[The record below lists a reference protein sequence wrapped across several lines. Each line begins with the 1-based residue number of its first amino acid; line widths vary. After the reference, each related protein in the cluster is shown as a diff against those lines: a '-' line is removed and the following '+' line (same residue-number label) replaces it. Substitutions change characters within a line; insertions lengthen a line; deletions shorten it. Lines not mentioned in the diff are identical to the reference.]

1 MWFDILKN
9 EMRTVNLPKFK
20 VKPFDVNKPDEDKD
34 DCKDRMFALQ
44 NKVQNTPLY
53 DDNSI
58 FDEVRN
64 DGEDG
69 GIEYYRITKVPSP
82 TGYTEIH
89 GPDHFVS
96 QFYLYPMTGTN
107 VKIKDVKKK
116 DRITITVEET
126 RYTMNKQAEKI
137 PEEVYCR
144 ALDLIAQ
151 VSPVVNGGRFI
162 KDPYRVGDWEIYY
175 DPREYHGVGSLGL
188 TPEGDTLTLGG
199 VSKRKGVHIHS
210 DKYPYEFHMSNS
222 INLIL
227 TERGSVPIDE
237 YRIDD
242 ALTKIKKHY
251 KDIEFKWN

>member
-1 MWFDILKN
+1 MMWFNILKN

-44 NKVQNTPLY
+44 NKIQNTPLY

-58 FDEVRN
+58 FDKVSN
-64 DGEDG
+64 DGKDG
-69 GIEYYRITKVPSP
+69 EIEYYRITREPSP
-82 TGYTEIH
+82 TGYNETR

-96 QFYLYPMTGTN
+96 QFYIYPMTATN
-107 VKIKDVKKK
+107 ENIKSIRRKN
-116 DRITITVEET
+116 RIIVTVDET
-126 RYTMNKQAEKI
+126 RYTMNKQAEQI

-151 VSPVVNGGRFI
+151 VPTVVNGGSFI
-162 KDPYRVGDWEIYY
+162 KETYKIGDWEIYY
-175 DPREYHGVGSLGL
+175 DPRDYHGSADFIF
-188 TPEGDTLTLGG
+188 ESDRGG
-199 VSKRKGVHIHS
+199 VSKRKGIHIHS

-222 INLIL
+222 IRVGV
-227 TERGSVPIDE
+227 TEIGDVPIEE

-242 ALTKIKKHY
+242 ALEKIGKHY

>member
-44 NKVQNTPLY
+44 NKIKNTPLY

-58 FDEVRN
+58 FDKVRDKGN
-64 DGEDG
+64 RG
-69 GIEYYRITKVPSP
+69 GTEYYRIIREPSP
-82 TGYTEIH
+82 TGYNELR

-107 VKIKDVKKK
+107 VETKGVKNKNHFE
-116 DRITITVEET
+116 ITVEES
-126 RYTMNKQAEKI
+126 RYIMNKQAEKI

-151 VSPVVNGGRFI
+151 VSTVVNGGMFI
-162 KDPYRVGDWEIYY
+162 KDPYRVGDWEIHY
-175 DPREYHGVGSLGL
+175 DPREYNGAGNL
-188 TPEGDTLTLGG
+188 EFNEWGG
-199 VSKRKGVHIHS
+199 VSKRKGLHIHS
-210 DKYPYEFHMSNS
+210 EKYPYEFHMSNS
-222 INLIL
+222 IA
-227 TERGSVPIDE
+227 VF
-237 YRIDD
+237 IDD
-242 ALTKIKKHY
+242 YGDMPVEEYGLDVAIKEILDHY
-251 KDIEFKWN
+251 KKIEIKWN

>member
-9 EMRTVNLPKFK
+9 EMRTINLPKFK

-44 NKVQNTPLY
+44 NKIQNTPLY

-58 FDEVRN
+58 FDKVSNE
-64 DGEDG
+64 GKDG
-69 GIEYYRITKVPSP
+69 GIEYYRVTREPSP
-82 TGYTEIH
+82 TGYVEKR

-96 QFYLYPMTGTN
+96 QFYIYPMTGTN
-107 VKIKDVKKK
+107 EQIQSIRRKN
-116 DRITITVEET
+116 RIIVTVEET
-126 RYTMNKQAEKI
+126 RYTMNKQAEQI

-151 VSPVVNGGRFI
+151 VPTVVNGGSFI
-162 KDPYRVGDWEIYY
+162 KETYKVGDWEIYY
-175 DPREYHGVGSLGL
+175 DPREYYGENLVNLSLR
-188 TPEGDTLTLGG
+188 DG
-199 VSKRKGVHIHS
+199 VSKRKGLHIHS

-222 INLIL
+222 ITLGVI
-227 TERGSVPIDE
+227 ESGYVPLEE

-242 ALTKIKKHY
+242 ALKQIKKHY